1 LSDQSENSTP
11 PKSDTRS
18 DPAALGVHLFQL
30 KVRERSRLMLKAVAV
45 RPEAHDIITR
55 YNPAA
60 NRPDPVSEVRRAIDL
75 FRKFL
80 VDVERIG
87 REELKPKGE
96 MDTSE
101 FIREK
106 LRPQFFTVFG
116 EYKEILWQ
124 AVTDIP
130 GYILETYWPPA
141 KKVFQEKIGDD
152 DLAPAKARGSLKA
165 EWDDHFDIE
174 IGRLERQES
183 QPKPCDGQAQTAPE
197 PDRATAGPPSLEA
210 PKPPGPGSEESKGA
224 SGKAAPI
231 DRRAFVAT
239 KIQRTP
245 NGTITNEEAAIYFGV
260 VPKTIRAWING
271 EVPTKRLTSG
281 VRRGTVTNESIVRLE
296 KKLQSASEE

>member
-1 LSDQSENSTP
+1 MGKEPRRTAGLGVIRLSDQPKDNIP

-45 RPEAHDIITR
+45 RPEPQDIIAR
-55 YNPAA
+55 YNPVA
-60 NRPDPVSEVRRAIDL
+60 NRPDPVREVQRAIDL

-101 FIREK
+101 FIREM
-106 LRPQFFTVFG
+106 LRPQFFTAFG

-141 KKVFQEKIGDD
+141 KKLFEEKIGDD
-152 DLAPAKARGSLKA
+152 DLPPAKARGSLKA
-165 EWDDHFDIE
+165 EWEDHFDIE

-183 QPKPCDGQAQTAPE
+183 QQISKVSAKAAAQNIQKLSMECGWSLRMLAKKTGLDEKQVRSHLNGKTAPRPQTLKVYADAFAKALQRSVTVLDLE
-197 PDRATAGPPSLEA
+197 PVGD
-210 PKPPGPGSEESKGA
+210 
-224 SGKAAPI
+224 
-231 DRRAFVAT
+231 
-239 KIQRTP
+239 
-245 NGTITNEEAAIYFGV
+245 
-260 VPKTIRAWING
+260 
-271 EVPTKRLTSG
+271 
-281 VRRGTVTNESIVRLE
+281 
-296 KKLQSASEE
+296 